1 MKFENTEV
9 FNFEGAIRGLRNPMD
24 SWGLSDSNYCIDI
37 EELDCDSCNRI
48 NSCDVDYSYTI
59 SPYVIGEK
67 DLNLAQRMIKGG
79 TTHSKFIRQIMVSVD
94 ITAPRYFF
102 SEFDTY
108 KIGTTANSCST
119 MHKLT
124 AYPIKADMFEL
135 DGIEGE
141 LKESDFLLKF
151 EIIQWW
157 NDTIELLE
165 KIRQKERETKDFNY
179 KYIMKQMLP
188 EGFLQKRTVTLNYE
202 VIRHMIQ
209 SRSHHKL
216 KEWNTD
222 FINWAKSLPY
232 SKELLFYELK
242 YESNQNFN
250 RRIDI

>member
-9 FNFEGAIRGLRNPMD
+9 FNFEGAVRGLRNPMD
-24 SWGLSDSNYCIDI
+24 SWNKSDSHYGSPDFRNYY
-37 EELDCDSCNRI
+37 L
-48 NSCDVDYSYTI
+48 
-59 SPYVIGEK
+59 GEN

-79 TTHSKFIRQIMVSVD
+79 TTHSKFMRQIMVSVD

-108 KIGTTANSCST
+108 KVGTTANSSST

-124 AYPIKADMFEL
+124 AYPINAEMFEL
-135 DGIEGE
+135 SGIEGVITE
-141 LKESDFLLKF
+141 DNF
-151 EIIQWW
+151 EIKTDVAKWW

-216 KEWNTD
+216 TEWNTD
-222 FINWAKSLPY
+222 FINWTKNLPY

-242 YESNQNFN
+242 YE
-250 RRIDI
+250 

>member
-9 FNFEGAIRGLRNPMD
+9 FNFEGAFRGLRNPMD
-24 SWGLSDSNYCIDI
+24 SWSKSDSHYGSPDFHNYY
-37 EELDCDSCNRI
+37 LGI
-48 NSCDVDYSYTI
+48 N
-59 SPYVIGEK
+59 

-79 TTHSKFIRQIMVSVD
+79 STHSKFMRQIMVSVD

-108 KIGTTANSCST
+108 KVGTTANSCST

-216 KEWNTD
+216 TEWNTD
-222 FINWAKSLPY
+222 FINWCKSLPY
-232 SKELLFYELK
+232 AKELLFYELK
-242 YESNQNFN
+242 YE
-250 RRIDI
+250 